1 MDKTGLLVIG
11 VNLLIYA
18 VYFTGVFL
26 FSEQGITAAIR
37 SFSLRKR
44 LKPNDR
50 GFLLDSGP
58 LAYLNRLLFTV
69 FQKEVNGAAFFFGI
83 VMVFFIAFVL
93 GIRLFHPGTA
103 LFAALMAASLPVM
116 ALVVRMES
124 DRTKG
129 SREGISFVSEL
140 YRQYRINNKNI
151 YAAME
156 GTAASTGDFPVC
168 KRHLYRLLLRLRSSG
183 DPDEIKEYTDQFSF
197 AMGTVWGHMLAVCI
211 RMAARSGTDVS
222 AGLAD
227 ISEQLKAA
235 NARAE
240 ERRRMN
246 SESIRMTLF
255 LIPLLYAGT
264 VLLSVFYLDVAP
276 GEYLRNQFGTA
287 EGILFFLFIVFL
299 LLLNLVIL
307 RAVSNTKIDY

>member
-1 MDKTGLLVIG
+1 MI
-11 VNLLIYA
+11 
-18 VYFTGVFL
+18 
-26 FSEQGITAAIR
+26 
-37 SFSLRKR
+37 
-44 LKPNDR
+44 
-50 GFLLDSGP
+50 
-58 LAYLNRLLFTV
+58 
-69 FQKEVNGAAFFFGI
+69 
-83 VMVFFIAFVL
+83 FFIAFVL
-93 GIRLFHPGTA
+93 GIRLFHPVTA

-140 YRQYRINNKNI
+140 YRQYRISNKNI

-156 GTAASTGDFPVC
+156 GTASSAGDFPVC

-183 DPDEIKEYTDQFSF
+183 DPEEIKEYTDQFSF

-211 RMAARSGTDVS
+211 RMAARNGTDIS

-227 ISEQLKAA
+227 ITEQLKAA

-246 SESIRMTLF
+246 SESLRMTLF

-264 VLLSVFYLDVAP
+264 VLLSVFYLDLAP

>member
-18 VYFTGVFL
+18 LYFTGVFL
-26 FSEQGITAAIR
+26 FSEQGIAAAMR
-37 SFSLRKR
+37 SFALRRR
-44 LKPNDR
+44 LKPNER

-58 LAYLNRLLFTV
+58 VAWLNRLLFAA

-83 VMVFFIAFVL
+83 VMIFFIAFVL
-93 GIRLFHPGTA
+93 GIRLFRLGTA

-168 KRHLYRLLLRLRSSG
+168 RRHLYRLLLRLRSSG
-183 DPDEIKEYTDQFSF
+183 DPDEIKEYTDQFSY

-211 RMAARSGTDVS
+211 RMAARNGTDVS

-227 ISEQLKAA
+227 ITEQLKAA

-255 LIPLLYAGT
+255 LIPLLYVGT
-264 VLLSVFYLDVAP
+264 VLLSIFYLDVAP

>member
-1 MDKTGLLVIG
+1 MDKTGIWVIA

-18 VYFTGVFL
+18 IYFTGVFL
-26 FSEQGITAAIR
+26 FSEEGIAAAIR
-37 SFSLRKR
+37 SFALRKR
-44 LKPNDR
+44 LKPESR
-50 GFLLDSGP
+50 GFLHEFAP
-58 LAYLNRLLFTV
+58 AEYLNKLLFAA

-83 VMVFFIAFVL
+83 LMIFFISFVL
-93 GIRLFHPGTA
+93 GMRLFTLPTA
-103 LFAALMAASLPVM
+103 LLAALMASSLPVM
-116 ALVVRMES
+116 VLVVRMEN

-129 SREGISFVSEL
+129 SQEGISFVSEL

-156 GTAASTGDFPVC
+156 ATASSPADFPVC
-168 KRHLYRLLLRLRSSG
+168 KRHLYRLLLHLRSSG
-183 DPDEIKEYTDQFSF
+183 NPDEIKEYTDQFSF

-211 RMAARSGTDVS
+211 RMAARSGTDIS

-227 ISEQLKAA
+227 ITEQLKAA

-246 SESIRMTLF
+246 SESMRMTLF

-264 VLLSVFYLDVAP
+264 VLLSIFYLDVGP
-276 GEYLRNQFGTA
+276 GEYLHNQFGTA

-299 LLLNLVIL
+299 LLVNLVIL
-307 RAVSNTKIDY
+307 RAVSNTRIDY